1 MTARLLSQALNQYLL
16 AGLSVFVL
24 MGAGTAHAEM
34 CSAKFFHDG
43 GVVEIAGSGIFTIN
57 AKMTFSQVKKSD
69 SEVCQAKVRGFA
81 NYALM
86 GMLTGASDLD
96 HLMLINGTKSSL
108 TKSSPGKSP
117 DVATFDL
124 RLLNIFG
131 YGAPINAAGQRF
143 PAQSFRLDLGDP
155 NQATT
160 PLTVRTGEKTVGA
173 RQMIQTALGQ
183 QSCWPVRYARNTD
196 ATVAN
201 LRGIKIPI
209 PSIQSQITD
218 WFCPQINLVMK
229 QEVEHAGQRGVIEVK
244 TVK

>member
-1 MTARLLSQALNQYLL
+1 MNYIFRKFII
-16 AGLSVFVL
+16 AGLSACL
-24 MGAGTAHAEM
+24 WMSAGVARADM
-34 CSAKFFHDG
+34 CGAKFFHDG
-43 GVVEIAGSGIFTIN
+43 GVIEIAGSGIFTVN
-57 AKMTFSQVKKSD
+57 ARMAFSQVKKTSAD
-69 SEVCQAKVRGFA
+69 VCQAKVRGFA

-86 GMLTGASDLD
+86 GMFTGANDLD

-108 TKSSPGKSP
+108 TKSAPGKSA
-117 DVATFDL
+117 DAATFDL

-131 YGAPINAAGQRF
+131 YGAPIQSAGQRF

-173 RQMIQTALGQ
+173 RQSIQTALGQ

-196 ATVAN
+196 PTVAN
-201 LRGIKIPI
+201 LRGITIPV

-218 WFCPQINLVMK
+218 WFCPQVNLVMK
-229 QEVEHAGQRGVIEVK
+229 QEVEHAGQRGVIEVR

>member
-1 MTARLLSQALNQYLL
+1 MTTRLRFGKLNQFMF
-16 AGLSVFVL
+16 AGLSAFLL
-24 MGAGTAHAEM
+24 MGAEAARADM
-34 CSAKFFHDG
+34 CSAQFFHEDG
-43 GVVEIAGSGIFTIN
+43 LIEIAGSGIFTVN
-57 AKMTFSQVKKSD
+57 AKMTFSQVKKSKAD
-69 SEVCQAKVRGFA
+69 VCQAKVRGFA
-81 NYALM
+81 NYALL

-96 HLMLINGTKSSL
+96 HLMLINGTQSSL

-117 DVATFDL
+117 DPATFDL

-131 YGAPINAAGQRF
+131 YGEPIQSAGQRF

-155 NQATT
+155 KQATT

-173 RQMIQTALGQ
+173 RQSIQTALGP

-201 LRGIKIPI
+201 LRGIIIPI

-218 WFCPQINLVMK
+218 WFCPQVNLVMK
-229 QEVEHAGQRGVIEVK
+229 QEVEHAGQRGVIEVRA
-244 TVK
+244 VK

>member
-1 MTARLLSQALNQYLL
+1 MTKRLWSRVLNQSMFAWLSALL
-16 AGLSVFVL
+16 L
-24 MGAGTAHAEM
+24 MGAGAARADM
-34 CSAKFFHDG
+34 CSAAFFHDG
-43 GVVEIAGSGIFTIN
+43 GVIEIAGSGIFTVN
-57 AKMTFSQVKKSD
+57 AKMAFSQVKKSNAD
-69 SEVCQAKVRGFA
+69 VCQAKVRGFA

-96 HLMLINGTKSSL
+96 HLMTINGTQSSL
-108 TKSSPGKSP
+108 TKSSPGKSS
-117 DVATFDL
+117 DAATFDL

-131 YGAPINAAGQRF
+131 YGAPIQSAGQRF

-155 NQATT
+155 KQATT

-173 RQMIQTALGQ
+173 RQSIQTALGQ
-183 QSCWPVRYARNTD
+183 QSCWPVRYSRNTD

-201 LRGIKIPI
+201 LKGITIPI

-218 WFCPQINLVMK
+218 WYCPQVNLVMK

>member
-1 MTARLLSQALNQYLL
+1 MNTRLCLRALNPLMF
-16 AGLSVFVL
+16 AGLSACL
-24 MGAGTAHAEM
+24 LLGAAAARAEM
-34 CSAKFFHDG
+34 CNAQFFHDG
-43 GVVEIAGSGIFTIN
+43 GVIEIAGSGIFTVN
-57 AKMTFSQVKKSD
+57 AKMTFSQVKKTNA
-69 SEVCQAKVRGFA
+69 EVCQAKVRGFA

-96 HLMLINGTKSSL
+96 HLMLINGFKSSL

-117 DVATFDL
+117 DAATFDL
-124 RLLNIFG
+124 RLLNMFG
-131 YGAPINAAGQRF
+131 YGVPIQSAGQRF
-143 PAQSFRLDLGDP
+143 PAQSFKLDLGDP

-173 RQMIQTALGQ
+173 RQSIQTALGQ

-201 LRGIKIPI
+201 LRGITIPI

-218 WFCPQINLVMK
+218 WFCPQSNLVMK

>member
-1 MTARLLSQALNQYLL
+1 MMNFLMPRLYKKFMFASLSACL
-16 AGLSVFVL
+16 F
-24 MGAGTAHAEM
+24 MGAGSARADI
-34 CSAKFFHDG
+34 CSAKFFHEG
-43 GVVEIAGSGIFTIN
+43 GLIEIAGSGILTVN
-57 AKMTFSQVKKSD
+57 AKMAFSQVKKS
-69 SEVCQAKVRGFA
+69 SAEVCQAKVKGFA
-81 NYALM
+81 NYALL

-96 HLMLINGTKSSL
+96 HLMMINGSKSSL
-108 TKSSPGKSP
+108 TKSAPGKSS
-117 DVATFDL
+117 DAATFDI

-131 YGAPINAAGQRF
+131 YGAPIHSAGQRF

-173 RQMIQTALGQ
+173 LQAIQTALGE

-201 LRGIKIPI
+201 LRGITIPV

-218 WFCPQINLVMK
+218 WFCPQANLVMK
-229 QEVEHAGQRGVIEVK
+229 QEVEHAGQRGVIEIR

>member
-1 MTARLLSQALNQYLL
+1 MA
-16 AGLSVFVL
+16 
-24 MGAGTAHAEM
+24 
-34 CSAKFFHDG
+34 
-43 GVVEIAGSGIFTIN
+43 
-57 AKMTFSQVKKSD
+57 FSQVKKSSAQD
-69 SEVCQAKVRGFA
+69 CQAKVRGFA

-86 GMLTGASDLD
+86 GMFTGASDLD
-96 HLMLINGTKSSL
+96 HLMVINGTRSSL
-108 TKSSPGKSP
+108 TKSSAGKSAEA
-117 DVATFDL
+117 ATFDL

-131 YGAPINAAGQRF
+131 YGAPIHSAGQRF

-173 RQMIQTALGQ
+173 RQSIQTALGQ

-201 LRGIKIPI
+201 LRGISIPV
-209 PSIQSQITD
+209 PAIQSQITD
-218 WFCPQINLVMK
+218 WFCPQVNLVMK
-229 QEVEHAGQRGVIEVK
+229 QEVEHAGQRGVIEVR